1 MSRPLTLNL
10 IPQIYLARN
19 VMQYD
24 HRVMTRYLLI
34 GDRGKVSTA
43 IKENTIVSDTLNN
56 SKAKDLA
63 KINTTTR
70 T

>member
-1 MSRPLTLNL
+1 
-10 IPQIYLARN
+10 
-19 VMQYD
+19 MQYD